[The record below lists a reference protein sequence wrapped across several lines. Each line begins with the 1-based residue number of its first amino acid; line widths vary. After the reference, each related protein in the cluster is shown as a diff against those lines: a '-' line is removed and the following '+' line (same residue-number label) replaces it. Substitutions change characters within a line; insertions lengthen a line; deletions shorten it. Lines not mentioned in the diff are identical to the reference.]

1 MSVEKRMQ
9 MLSLYWILISLRL
22 LNVRGK
28 GKKWTLK
35 LITLYVLMPQRHAI
49 NKSDCRR
56 TENISCII
64 RA

>member
-35 LITLYVLMPQRHAI
+35 LITQDMQLINLIVDEQKIFSVL
-49 NKSDCRR
+49 
-56 TENISCII
+56 
-64 RA
+64 